1 MQRCERRTFVS
12 VVLRAVGQ
20 SRTFWRN
27 GHPESHRA
35 LDIYRGDICSLLVN
49 NLFHLQRWPPL
60 SGVTWQELHEH
71 NVQRVGP
78 EEREQKHLVLS
89 WVSAL
94 TAVKY
99 TDKDPHPKIPPDLC
113 WFVSDPPVQILLQ
126 QICKAPFF
134 ARCWSTAQYFSRI
147 QPIER
152 DRKSFLTLR
161 IKHCVFSSCFSGA
174 VLSKQVQH
182 SSNPWD
188 RNTNLLSVCCVYNYV

>member
-12 VVLRAVGQ
+12 VVLWAVGQ
-20 SRTFWRN
+20 SRTLWRN

-94 TAVKY
+94 TAVKH
-99 TDKDPHPKIPPDLC
+99 TDKDPHPKIPPDLYL
-113 WFVSDPPVQILLQ
+113 FVSDPHVQILLQ

-134 ARCWSTAQYFSRI
+134 ARCWSTAEVILNF
-147 QPIER
+147 
-152 DRKSFLTLR
+152 K

-174 VLSKQVQH
+174 ILSKQVQH